1 MAQLGHRDFGR
12 LMDRPCWP
20 LGPHELPEAGASG
33 GPSRPPS
40 GHPSQAPPT
49 SRGCTACG
57 RQSSRL
63 CALLAAGTGDLY
75 EVCESCALTEELRR
89 LAAQIPEDSITAEA
103 IRGGLGALYQLACLD
118 LERRG

>member
-1 MAQLGHRDFGR
+1 
-12 LMDRPCWP
+12 MDRPSWP
-20 LGPHELPEAGASG
+20 LGPHELPEDRAPV
-33 GPSRPPS
+33 GPDRQPS

-57 RQSSRL
+57 RQSARL
-63 CALLAAGTGDLY
+63 CALLDAGSGDLFEVY
-75 EVCESCALTEELRR
+75 EGCALTEELRR

-103 IRGGLGALYQLACLD
+103 IRGGLRAFYQLACLD